1 MKSLSLIVSGSIVCL
16 MSMQVEAQDYEVL
29 CRNRES
35 YGFSQ
40 EECDRWIREQNQR
53 SPTNSPGNGRSAVNS
68 AFIGEKVFD
77 ILAALKVR
85 RFLNLTI

>member
-1 MKSLSLIVSGSIVCL
+1 MPAN
-16 MSMQVEAQDYEVL
+16 AQNQTDYEAL

-53 SPTNSPGNGRSAVNS
+53 SPTNSSGNRHLQKFVSQSQQGRQA
-68 AFIGEKVFD
+68 D
-77 ILAALKVR
+77 
-85 RFLNLTI
+85 